1 MKGYRLSVPAQED
14 LNGIFDYYFEEAGY
28 GVAREMV
35 TEFVGAFRNI
45 ARNQGIGHKRQDL
58 AGNRPIL
65 FWLIRNYLILY
76 RPLGPSVEIV
86 MIVHG
91 SRDILRLIK
100 RRKL

>member
-1 MKGYRLSVPAQED
+1 MSGYRLSVPAQED
-14 LNGIFDYYFEEAGY
+14 LSGIFDHYFEEAGH
-28 GVAREMV
+28 GVARKMV
-35 TEFVGAFRNI
+35 TEFAGAFRAI

-65 FWLIRNYLILY
+65 FWLMMDYLILY
-76 RPLGPSVEIV
+76 RTLGVSVEIV

-91 SRDILRLIK
+91 SRDVARLIR

>member
-14 LNGIFDYYFEEAGY
+14 LSGILDYYFEEAGY
-28 GVAREMV
+28 EVAREMEA
-35 TEFVGAFRNI
+35 EFVGAFRTI

-58 AGNRPIL
+58 AGNRPLL
-65 FWLIRNYLILY
+65 FWLMRDYLILY
-76 RPLGPSVEIV
+76 RTLGDIVEVV

-91 SRDILRLIK
+91 SRDVARLIK

>member
-14 LNGIFDYYFEEAGY
+14 LNGIFDYYFEEAGH
-28 GVAREMV
+28 GVAREMEA
-35 TEFVGAFRNI
+35 EFLGAFRTI

-58 AGNRPIL
+58 AGNRPLL
-65 FWLIRNYLILY
+65 FWLVRDYLILY
-76 RPLGPSVEIV
+76 RTLGGSVEIV

-91 SRDILRLIK
+91 SRDVARLIK